1 MSKRKLHS
9 THKIDD
15 GSSPYPSHRHIYGQD
30 EISNEITQAVDFR
43 LTPVAD
49 IRVGDILHFKPSGF
63 KGKIGHIAPITVEA
77 YPAGVLALQTYTSR
91 EDEYYIPFKVT
102 EQVYISRKWD
112 C

>member
-1 MSKRKLHS
+1 MALPPIPPTVTYTARMKYPMRLRKRW
-9 THKIDD
+9 
-15 GSSPYPSHRHIYGQD
+15 
-30 EISNEITQAVDFR
+30 IS
-43 LTPVAD
+43 D